1 MAERAIAGDSVV
13 DLHDQACPQ
22 RRIRTSE
29 CSTVPFWQELS
40 STEDGPQQCPMPK
53 ALILTSSVVSP

>member
-22 RRIRTSE
+22 RMDPAIGVLDRAFLASVEFQRGR
-29 CSTVPFWQELS
+29 L
-40 STEDGPQQCPMPK
+40 QQCPMPK
-53 ALILTSSVVSP
+53 IVIPTSGVVSP